1 MPESAARALTFS
13 RDWAGLCQNGR
24 ILVSVDRLVHG
35 DSLDEILSH
44 ETAHDV
50 LLKSTQ
56 LGWVLLALSVSALD
70 PYPPGPLRDRCERL
84 LGAGIL
90 ASRYTQ
96 EAVATFLPSL
106 TVEDTRR
113 EAYRARHPREYL
125 AAADSLEWLRARDLP
140 LEAKQKLVFVLGKL
154 ALAVPVLDAW
164 RPLRLHLPEQ
174 AERWFHTPRNR
185 PDRRFPALCRAL
197 RDQPDEALLSMAHGP
212 LADAARLCG
221 HVRAGEQ
228 PLRYGW
234 LPAGAPSPDWLA
246 GLVHDVIGPLT
257 ADTALPREE
266 RDLLETVWQH
276 PAANM
281 PGLQPTM
288 MSVLLTTTTSSHGMI
303 EVNPPTDALHGYPL
317 VEVEHNALP
326 LPVPGVE
333 PLGTDPM
340 WLHEGHTALWFI
352 SPWKDNRACHLAPP
366 WFREW
371 LDELDDD
378 TTLCVRDGADI
389 AGIRLGDPRLAK
401 RRRVVLLQHRTPHR
415 ALLVELPVMGLDE
428 ELGPVTMTVAH
439 SELDGVAYLMLRPEC
454 SSPVVIVPTAR
465 TTAERAAQALLDE
478 RGKVRFE
485 LVDLQTFLT
494 SGEMARDVLRVLHN
508 FEAKPWPEILKPPA
522 PPPPRRPSRA
532 EAEAAMDP
540 PAERVCAAAEAFEA
554 APTAKTFAALARAVE
569 AALACPALPSISFG
583 WRIWFLETA
592 AGHFHAGYEKLGDV
606 GALLRA
612 IELQCDLVALIPEDW
627 PERAGQEQRLRH
639 LVAHAVPPDQWDLL
653 LTPLASKL
661 AGRGLLHGRNQ
672 DADRR

>member
-1 MPESAARALTFS
+1 MPDSAARALTFS

-35 DSLDEILSH
+35 DPLDEILSH

-106 TVEDTRR
+106 TVEDTER

-125 AAADSLEWLRARDLP
+125 AAADALEWLRARELP
-140 LEAKQKLVFVLGKL
+140 LEAKQKLVLAIGKL
-154 ALAVPVLDAW
+154 ALSVPVLDVW
-164 RPLRLHLPEQ
+164 RSRRLHRPER
-174 AERWFHTPRNR
+174 AEHWFHTPHNR

-197 RDQPDEALLSMAHGP
+197 AEQGDEALLSMARGEP
-212 LADAARLCG
+212 ADAAALCG
-221 HVRAGEQ
+221 HVRVGER

-234 LPAGAPSPDWLA
+234 LPADAPSPDWLA
-246 GLVHDVIGPLT
+246 ELVHEVIGPLA
-257 ADTALPREE
+257 ADPSLPPQE
-266 RDLLETVWQH
+266 RDLLTTAWEH

-288 MSVLLTTTTSSHGMI
+288 MSVLLTTTTSSHGLI
-303 EVNPPTDALHGYPL
+303 EVDPPTDELHGYPL

-340 WLHEGHTALWFI
+340 WLREGDTALWFI
-352 SPWKDNRACHLAPP
+352 SPWKDNRACHLSPP
-366 WFREW
+366 WLREW

-378 TTLCVRDGADI
+378 TTLCVRDGADL
-389 AGIRLGDPRLAK
+389 AGILLGDPRLAK

-415 ALLVELPVMGLDE
+415 ALFVELPVMGLDE
-428 ELGPVTMTVAH
+428 KRGPVTMTVAH
-439 SELDGVAYLMLRPEC
+439 SELEGVAYLMLRPES

-465 TTAERAAQALLDE
+465 VTAERAALALLE
-478 RGKVRFE
+478 QRGGIRFE
-485 LVDLQTFLT
+485 LVDLQAFLDSAAMT
-494 SGEMARDVLRVLHN
+494 RDVMRVLHH
-508 FEAKPWPEILKPPA
+508 FEAKPWPEILEPRARPA
-522 PPPPRRPSRA
+522 ARRPSRA
-532 EAEAAMDP
+532 EAEAALDR
-540 PAERVCAAAEAFEA
+540 PAQRVAEAAEAFEA
-554 APTAKTFAALARAVE
+554 APTAETFTALARAVE
-569 AALACPALPSISFG
+569 ATLACPSLPLISFG
-583 WRIWFLETA
+583 WRIRFLEDA
-592 AGHFHAGYEKLGDV
+592 VRHFHAGYEKLGHV
-606 GALLRA
+606 GAWLRA
-612 IELQCDLVALIPEDW
+612 VEVQCDLITLIPGDW
-627 PERAGQEQRLRH
+627 PERAEQERRLRH
-639 LVAHAVPPDQWDLL
+639 LVAQAVPPGKWDLL
-653 LTPLASKL
+653 LALLTAKL
-661 AGRGLLHGRNQ
+661 TGRSPRLGPE
-672 DADRR
+672 AERR